1 LITSHDNIRAALERV
16 IETGDV
22 EVALQFA
29 RNLHEF
35 WLRHSDYEEGRWWI
49 ERVMALPDA
58 QLFRERYTEA
68 FNNLSW
74 LSWLQGETKEAR
86 NMAEQALRLARSQS
100 NKYNTA
106 EALLNLGMMLV
117 FKKDDFARGQAYIE
131 ESKDLCQE
139 IQNEWLLAR
148 ALMDL
153 AVAQF
158 QQNEYNAARSLYSKS
173 FNLFKKLGDI
183 GFQCIVMRL
192 IGDLEAK
199 RNNLTESVESYRQSL
214 TIARAVKS
222 NSQIAY
228 NFWGLA
234 RVEKFKGNHTRAVQ
248 LYVTSKRILENMGA
262 WSNRDDFEFEEEFT
276 SARISLGEV
285 AFQSVWDTCQN
296 MTMGEAIKL
305 ALNDEVEM
313 NNR

>member
-1 LITSHDNIRAALERV
+1 
-16 IETGDV
+16 
-22 EVALQFA
+22 
-29 RNLHEF
+29 
-35 WLRHSDYEEGRWWI
+35 
-49 ERVMALPDA
+49 
-58 QLFRERYTEA
+58 
-68 FNNLSW
+68 
-74 LSWLQGETKEAR
+74 LQGKTKEAR
-86 NMAEQALRLARSQS
+86 NMAEQALLLARSQS
-100 NKYNTA
+100 NKHNTA

-117 FKKDDFARGQAYIE
+117 LQKDDFARGQAYME

-139 IQNEWLLAR
+139 IHDEWLLAR

-158 QQNEYNAARSLYSKS
+158 QQNEYNSARSLYSKS

-199 RNNLTESVESYRQSL
+199 RNNLTEGVESYRESL

-234 RVEKFKGNHTRAVQ
+234 RVEKVKGNHTRAVR
-248 LYVTSKRILENMGA
+248 LYMASKRILEDMGA
-262 WSNRDDFEFEEEFT
+262 WSNRDDFELDEEFT
-276 SARISLGEV
+276 SARALHGEV
-285 AFQSVWDTCQN
+285 KFQSVWDASQN
-296 MTMGEAIKL
+296 MTMEESIKL
-305 ALNDEVEM
+305 ALYDEVEM
-313 NNR
+313 KNKGG